1 MSSIRTPLTV
11 SPHEYFGDITGRP
24 LDYGTIYFGEPDKD
38 PEFYPIDVYSD
49 EALTHPIPQ
58 PIRTKGGFINV
69 NGDIIEIF
77 GRPAIYSVKVL
88 DQYGRKIFYKGK
100 AMRNNANDDVI
111 AEIDAAIQQSKDAG
125 VEYAKKAVREAIDDT
140 VTDGSPIADT
150 MIAVDGSL
158 SQRTINKGLESI
170 ADLST
175 IKNPKDGL
183 RVYVKSYHAEF
194 DMGGGYFTYDS
205 SKTSINDKGNIINGW
220 VRQASIG
227 YFNVQHFGALGLN
240 DDTDYRD
247 HNAFN
252 AVTKA
257 IENYTGNQIYIH
269 IPRPVNTYIVG
280 RQSMGDSEGGPYL
293 SSEQIIEV
301 VGKGKSVHVHA
312 EQVRIR
318 TRNGLR
324 YGVFSVA
331 DNTPYT
337 AKQTQGNSPH
347 RKNVYVSNLGHMF
360 NFHEIDDLIM
370 TGSYDLNGNREG
382 QLIGGGW
389 GDTGWQIPASG
400 IHFIGVKRYYIENVQ
415 SHHHCWDG
423 VYVAG
428 WNYSDTPDLYDNKLK
443 GVLNNVHCD
452 ANSRQGVSLCG
463 GQNITF
469 NDCTFSNTG
478 LPSYSV
484 ASLPCQGVD
493 IEPERYPVRK
503 VVFNAC
509 GFLNNR
515 TQGLAAIVGD
525 SKDVTCN
532 DCTFVGMPMTAWV
545 DKPKYTFNN
554 CHFNGKIEQLHNN
567 QRDDYRTKFNDCTFE
582 YDPTGNLLMPSRVD
596 VLVSCGG
603 RNPIFINCNFDL
615 ENSGFVFDDYT
626 FSEANPEGTTMLNCV
641 VNVYDNTSGI
651 LMRSGPYINTTFKD
665 FRTDPAAYK
674 GIEASGISRNTK
686 VLSMT
691 PGVKSGI
698 ENYNT
703 VKSNSKFKI
712 FMGSPEEGASVFEYK
727 GLVDSNSRSIN
738 SSSLPKVSYNHIL
751 TPVSAINGMTDNVG
765 DRIYCTDPAKNIDYW
780 VCVKAGTQDPDNKS
794 EWKAINAVAA
804 P

>member
-1 MSSIRTPLTV
+1 MALRTPLSVT
-11 SPHEYFGDITGRP
+11 PHLYMGDSTGRP
-24 LDYGTIYFGEPDKD
+24 LDKGVVYFGEQDKD
-38 PEFYPIDVYSD
+38 PEFYPINLFSD
-49 EALTHPIPQ
+49 DALTKPLAQ
-58 PIRTKGGFINV
+58 PVHTKGGYLYDK
-69 NGDIIEIF
+69 GDMVE
-77 GRPAIYSVKVL
+77 PHAKELIYSVKVL
-88 DQYGRKIFYKGK
+88 DSYGRKVFYKG
-100 AMRNNANDDVI
+100 AMMRNSWNDDVI
-111 AEIDAAIQQSKDAG
+111 EQINTAIIGSADVARQVATDITNDAINNTAIEGG
-125 VEYAKKAVREAIDDT
+125 VL
-140 VTDGSPIADT
+140 ADT
-150 MIAVDGSL
+150 LVVVDGSL

-183 RVYVKSYHAEF
+183 RVYVKSYHAGF

-205 SKTSINDKGNIINGW
+205 SKASINDKGNIINGW

-280 RQSMGDSEGGPYL
+280 RQSMGDGEGGPYL

-312 EQVRIR
+312 EQARMRI
-318 TRNGLR
+318 RNGLR
-324 YGVFSVA
+324 YGVFNVT

-389 GDTGWQIPASG
+389 GDTAWQLPASG

-493 IEPERYPVRK
+493 IEPERFPVRK
-503 VVFNAC
+503 VVFNSC

-532 DCTFVGMPMTAWV
+532 DCTFVGIPMTVWI

-582 YDPTGNLLMPSRVD
+582 YNPAGNPLMPSSVD
-596 VLVSCGG
+596 FLVSGGG

-641 VNVYDNTSGI
+641 VNVYDTTGGI
-651 LMRSGPYINTTFKD
+651 LMRGGPYINTTFKD
-665 FRTDPAAYK
+665 FRTDPTPYK

-686 VLSMT
+686 ILSMT
-691 PGVKSGI
+691 PGVKSGLA
-698 ENYNT
+698 NYNT
-703 VKSNSKFKI
+703 VKSNSSFRI
-712 FMGSPEEGASVFEYK
+712 LMSSPEEGASVFEYK

-738 SSSLPKVSYNHIL
+738 GTSLPKVSYNHIL

>member
-1 MSSIRTPLTV
+1 MALRTPLSVT
-11 SPHEYFGDITGRP
+11 PHLYMGDSTGRP
-24 LDYGTIYFGEPDKD
+24 LDKGVVYFGEQDKD
-38 PEFYPIDVYSD
+38 PEFYPINLFSD
-49 EALTHPIPQ
+49 DALTKPLAQ
-58 PIRTKGGFINV
+58 PVHTKGGYLYDK
-69 NGDIIEIF
+69 GDMVE
-77 GRPAIYSVKVL
+77 PHAKELIYSVKVL
-88 DQYGRKIFYKGK
+88 DSYGRKVFYKG
-100 AMRNNANDDVI
+100 AMMRNSWNDDVI
-111 AEIDAAIQQSKDAG
+111 EQINTAIISSADVARQVATDITNDAINNTAIEGG
-125 VEYAKKAVREAIDDT
+125 VL
-140 VTDGSPIADT
+140 ADT
-150 MIAVDGSL
+150 LVVVDGSL

-170 ADLST
+170 AELST

-183 RVYVKSYHAEF
+183 RVYVKSYHAKF

-205 SKTSINDKGNIINGW
+205 SKASINDKGNIINGW

-257 IENYTGNQIYIH
+257 IENYTGNLIYIH

-280 RQSMGDSEGGPYL
+280 KQFMGDSEGGPYL
-293 SSEQIIEV
+293 SSEQMIEV

-312 EQVRIR
+312 EQARIR
-318 TRNGLR
+318 IRNGLR
-324 YGVFSVA
+324 YGVFNVA
-331 DNTPYT
+331 GNTPYT
-337 AKQTQGNSPH
+337 VNQTLGNSPH
-347 RKNVYVSNLGHMF
+347 RKNVYVSNLGYMF

-389 GDTGWQIPASG
+389 GDAGWQLPAYG
-400 IHFIGVKRYYIENVQ
+400 IHFIGVKRYYIENVK
-415 SHHHCWDG
+415 SHHHCSDG

-428 WNYSDTPDLYDNKLK
+428 WNYIDTPDLYDSTLK
-443 GVLNNVHCD
+443 GVLNNVHCN

-484 ASLPCQGVD
+484 VSLPCQGVD
-493 IEPERYPVRK
+493 IEPERFPVRK

-515 TQGLAAIVGD
+515 TQGLGAVVGD

-532 DCTFVGMPMTAWV
+532 DCTFVGIPMTVWV

-554 CHFNGKIEQLHNN
+554 CHFNGRIEQLHDN

-582 YDPTGNLLMPSRVD
+582 YDPTGNPLMPS
-596 VLVSCGG
+596 SASYIIECAG
-603 RNPIFINCNFDL
+603 RNPIFINCNFIL
-615 ENSGFVFDDYT
+615 EDSGFVFDSYT
-626 FSEANPEGTTMLNCV
+626 FSESAPEGTTMLNCV
-641 VNVYDNTSGI
+641 VNVYDTTGAI
-651 LMRSGPYINTTFKD
+651 LMRGGPYINTTFKD
-665 FRTDPAAYK
+665 FRTNPAAYK
-674 GIEASGISRNTK
+674 AIEGSGISRNTK
-686 VLSMT
+686 ILSMT
-691 PGVKSGI
+691 SGVKSGI
-698 ENYNT
+698 ENYNI
-703 VKSNSKFKI
+703 VKINSEFRI
-712 FMGSPEEGASVFEYK
+712 FMSSPEEGASVFEYK

-780 VCVKAGTQDPDNKS
+780 VCVKAGTQNPDNKS